1 MKLDLLVLAIAPV
14 VTIILWIYL
23 KDKYDKEPIRI
34 LGKFFIL
41 GILVSALAIYAE
53 EILIKINIFIGKG
66 YIFYMS
72 FIVAGLVEEGLKSL
86 VLIPNLLK
94 EKNFNERLDGIIYS
108 VFLSLGFATVE
119 NIIYI
124 LLEDPTS
131 VFKVGVIRSV
141 ISIPAH
147 MMFGVIM
154 GYYISKYRFTS
165 SKTKKRKYLILSITL
180 PILLHGVFDFILM
193 IQYRWSIIVFI
204 AYIVYLWES
213 SLHKLD
219 EYTNNSRKKFLR
231 RYKFVMHKK
240 RKDD

>member
-1 MKLDLLVLAIAPV
+1 MKLDLIVLAIAPV
-14 VTIILWIYL
+14 ATIILWIYL

-34 LGKFFIL
+34 LTKFFIL
-41 GILVSALAIYAE
+41 GIFVSILALYSE
-53 EILIKINIFIGKG
+53 NILIKINIFTGKM
-66 YIFYMS
+66 YFFYMS

-124 LLEDPTS
+124 LFEDKTLA
-131 VFKVGVIRSV
+131 FEVGVIRSI
-141 ISIPAH
+141 ISVPAH
-147 MMFGVIM
+147 MMFAVIM
-154 GYYISKYRFTS
+154 GYYISKYKFTD
-165 SKTKKRKYLILSITL
+165 SKYKKRKNLILSIIL

-204 AYIVYLWES
+204 AYIAYLWKI
-213 SLHKLD
+213 SLDKLD
-219 EYTNNSRKKFLR
+219 EYTNNSRKKFLK
-231 RYKFVMHKK
+231 RYKIIRHKK